1 MYVHI
6 GPRAASRSTHDQQ
19 FCMSTATRSFLML
32 GRSVG
37 AGSAMAIVMSCT
49 GAHDATPAANP
60 PAASP
65 AESGGIHSS
74 ATRADSGHVARPG
87 IAAPGVT
94 GNAPAQPGATDA
106 GDTTQPRLMS
116 GRKKHDSVAFA
127 STVAFGRRMAAKWPT
142 APAPLPQSV
151 LPTHRI
157 VAFYG
162 NPLSKRMGVL
172 GEYPLNQMLA
182 KLDDVT
188 RDWQKADPSTPVQP
202 ALQLIAVVAQG
213 APGRDGMYRLR
224 MDTALIEKVYGW
236 AKQKNALLFLDIQVG
251 HSTMQQE
258 LPRLLPFLARPD
270 VHLAMDAEFA
280 MHYAHEGVVPGRKI
294 GQFDAKDIN
303 WVAGQ
308 LRQLVTEKKIPPKV
322 LVVHRWTKPM
332 ISSAAQI
339 MLDPHVQ
346 VVMDM
351 DGWGPPWMKFESYRD
366 YIDLEPVEYTG
377 FKLFFHNDVK
387 RGDALLTPAELLR
400 LRPRPLYIQ
409 YQ

>member
-1 MYVHI
+1 
-6 GPRAASRSTHDQQ
+6 
-19 FCMSTATRSFLML
+19 
-32 GRSVG
+32 
-37 AGSAMAIVMSCT
+37 MSCT
-49 GAHDATPAANP
+49 GAHDATPGANP

-74 ATRADSGHVARPG
+74 PTRADSATAARP
-87 IAAPGVT
+87 ASATPGVT
-94 GNAPAQPGATDA
+94 GNTAGQPGVSDA
-106 GDTTQPRLMS
+106 ADTTQPRLIA

-127 STVAFGRRMAAKWPT
+127 STVAFGRRMSAKWPT
-142 APAPLPQSV
+142 PPAPLPQSV
-151 LPTHRI
+151 LPSHRI

-172 GEYPLNQMLA
+172 GEYPVDQMLA

-188 RDWQKADPSTPVQP
+188 RDWQKADPATPVQP

-294 GQFDAKDIN
+294 GQFDARDIN
-303 WVAGQ
+303 WVASQ
-308 LRQLVTEKKIPPKV
+308 LRQLVREKKIPPKV

-332 ISSAAQI
+332 ISSASQI
-339 MLDPHVQ
+339 VLDPHVQ
-346 VVMDM
+346 IVMDM

-377 FKLFFHNDVK
+377 FKLFFHNDAK
-387 RGDALLTPAELLR
+387 RGDPLLTPAELLR
-400 LRPRPLYIQ
+400 LRPRPVYVQ